1 MIGFRSMRSPSPRA
15 ASPDSPERREPSLG
29 RDDAPPAPRLVPQER
44 AGSPR
49 AAMRSAAPRLE
60 LRAGERAVVASAS
73 AAAAPGELGRLLK
86 RLGFALLALLA
97 LVGVATL
104 LRPFVGL

>member
-1 MIGFRSMRSPSPRA
+1 MRSRSPLA
-15 ASPDSPERREPSLG
+15 ASPALPDRREPSLA
-29 RDDAPPAPRLVPQER
+29 RDAESPAPRLVPQER

-49 AAMRSAAPRLE
+49 AALRGARPLE
-60 LRAGERAVVASAS
+60 LRAGERAVVASAD
-73 AAAAPGELGRLLK
+73 AARVPGELSLLLK
-86 RLGFALLALLA
+86 KLGLAALALLA